1 MDTQTGSDRVDRAAR
16 NQTLFRQVNE
26 RLEELATAFQDIA
39 GTAVFACE
47 CADLSCIEQINMT
60 LDEYEAIRSHPNQFL
75 VLPGHVVHDVEDIV
89 RDGGGFVV
97 VAKIGEGAS
106 LAAQTRPRI

>member
-1 MDTQTGSDRVDRAAR
+1 MDTQPGSSRVERAAR

-26 RLEELATAFQDIA
+26 RLEELATTFQDTA
-39 GTAVFACE
+39 GTVVFACE
-47 CADLSCIEQINMT
+47 CADLSCIERVDIT

-89 RDGGGFVV
+89 REGGGFVV
-97 VAKIGEGAS
+97 VAKIGKGA
-106 LAAQTRPRI
+106 AFAVDTDPRS

>member
-1 MDTQTGSDRVDRAAR
+1 M
-16 NQTLFRQVNE
+16 
-26 RLEELATAFQDIA
+26 
-39 GTAVFACE
+39 FACE

-106 LAAQTRPRI
+106 LAAQTGPRI